1 MQAQRLSADSLSSKL
16 NGLASDSQWAAKEG
30 VSDLSLAQK
39 MEAKVKLL
47 KSDTRKV
54 RIPKPH
60 HPLQFSSIRLMAQ
73 SPHIASDLGHSV
85 RP

>member
-1 MQAQRLSADSLSSKL
+1 MIAQADRLSMDVLSSKV

-47 KSDTRKV
+47 KSDTSKV
-54 RIPKPH
+54 RLPTAI
-60 HPLQFSSIRLMAQ
+60 
-73 SPHIASDLGHSV
+73 
-85 RP
+85 